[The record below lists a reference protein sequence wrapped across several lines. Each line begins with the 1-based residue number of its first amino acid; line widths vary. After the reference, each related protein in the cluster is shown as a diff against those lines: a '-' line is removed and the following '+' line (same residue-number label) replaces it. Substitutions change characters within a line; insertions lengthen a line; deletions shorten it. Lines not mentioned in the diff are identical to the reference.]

1 MASLSAHRPKVQWR
15 WDRFN
20 AKKVTT
26 VTWASRN
33 CVGADPDHL
42 AMQKLVME
50 DKRRATMIITL
61 EQQQL
66 LREGAAI
73 TGMTYTC
80 KHTNHA
86 LACINSRDIRA
97 SWIKDGSEAN
107 LKRMAWMFYFYGCE
121 IYKNVKGVHHGV
133 WVEQKVLDAFN
144 VEYVHITELDIKQ
157 RTCVEQL
164 YSHTMNGLRTN
175 ILRRNPQFQHASL
188 VRKEQ
193 PKVLG
198 FFKKHFKRSK
208 TTFFVTQKETDVHSW
223 CKVSLALHYL
233 GKGSHYWQLT
243 TVRSGE
249 TLIPDRLCTRWTMD
263 YVDARGHAAY
273 IGGL

>member
-1 MASLSAHRPKVQWR
+1 MGGSSRRVSRPSQAEAR
-15 WDRFN
+15 CPDERERE
-20 AKKVTT
+20 A
-26 VTWASRN
+26 
-33 CVGADPDHL
+33 GAD
-42 AMQKLVME
+42 E
-50 DKRRATMIITL
+50 
-61 EQQQL
+61 
-66 LREGAAI
+66 
-73 TGMTYTC
+73 
-80 KHTNHA
+80 
-86 LACINSRDIRA
+86 
-97 SWIKDGSEAN
+97 W
-107 LKRMAWMFYFYGCE
+107 
-121 IYKNVKGVHHGV
+121 VKK
-133 WVEQKVLDAFN
+133 KVLDAFN

-208 TTFFVTQKETDVHSW
+208 TTFFVTQNETDVHSW
-223 CKVSLALHYL
+223 CKVRQALHYL

-249 TLIPDRLCTRWTMD
+249 L
-263 YVDARGHAAY
+263 
-273 IGGL
+273 